1 LFWVICYTESPM
13 RQRYLLVLL
22 TAVLGI
28 CAFAPDREWPYT
40 TTDDTPKLTHLFPNP
55 ATSYINFSF
64 DKSIDRSYTLQVYN
78 FIGRK
83 TYESRV
89 TDSRITITLDDSYF
103 RGLYIYQLR
112 DASGR
117 IVESG
122 KFQVNK

>member
-1 LFWVICYTESPM
+1 M

-22 TAVLGI
+22 VSVLAVSSFV
-28 CAFAPDREWPYT
+28 ADREWPYT
-40 TTDDTPKLTHLFPNP
+40 TTEDGPKLTHLFPNP
-55 ATSYINFSF
+55 ATSYINFTF
-64 DKSIDRSYTLQVYN
+64 DKSIDKSYTLQVYN